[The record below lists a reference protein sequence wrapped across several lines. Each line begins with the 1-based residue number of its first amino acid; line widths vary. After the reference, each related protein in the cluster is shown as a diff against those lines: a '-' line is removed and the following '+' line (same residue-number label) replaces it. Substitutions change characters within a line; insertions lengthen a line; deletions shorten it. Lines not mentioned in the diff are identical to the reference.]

1 MSGLL
6 SDYKSLAHSSP
17 RSNVSNVL
25 KSITN
30 ASPTTVDD
38 STRRELV
45 QELLNDLDATAAGE
59 KTSRLSA
66 KDAADALLAV
76 KTLGRHPTS
85 SEVIASPPNLRAL
98 LAVFNSYRDDQ
109 DVSNEAL
116 RCVAN
121 ALLLVEQGRLNWID
135 IGGARTCVLLLEK
148 STSPDRIFLLSR
160 ILFLC
165 TVSLS
170 SASFICSL
178 VEDVP
183 AAQTGT
189 IVDIIGA
196 KLDLLT
202 SSILAGAKMSREA
215 MTDLLKLTFNLLAH
229 YPKLAEPSDSKEA
242 GSSKGDER
250 LVIGDRWSERLDG
263 ILPPLLRAFNTLP
276 PTFPS
281 PIAAPLSHV
290 IHSLITI
297 PIAPLR
303 AQWLGAPSSPSPK
316 PSRSSTSDS
325 HPSSRPASP
334 AHATPSP
341 KPGAFDR
348 AISALSAGRR
358 SLSSRPSSPRRSPP
372 PVHDSLLRAHD
383 LLEVSFSHYLP
394 GAVDPDDAS
403 VRERVRKEGDHTL
416 DDIMSPLVALV
427 TRFCVD
433 DEASRVRMREWV
445 IPRDL
450 DRTAPLE
457 GRADM
462 LGRCLRLLSSVY
474 HPRLKD
480 AVGEMLYA
488 ICDSDAGVLASQ
500 VGYGNVAGF
509 LYNKGI
515 MSAPPRPA
523 SSTAPTTA
531 PTGEPINP
539 ITGTV
544 HVEHP
549 EPEMTEEEKQ
559 QEMEKLMTLFERLE
573 KTGTV
578 KIQKRGDP
586 SAAPDS

>member
-6 SDYKSLAHSSP
+6 IDYKFLSQSST
-17 RSNVSNVL
+17 RADVSNVL
-25 KSITN
+25 QSIIN
-30 ASPTTVDD
+30 APPAAIDD

-45 QELLNDLDATAAGE
+45 QELLDDLRALAASE
-59 KTSRLSA
+59 KNSRLSS
-66 KDAADALLAV
+66 KDVAQALLAI
-76 KTLGRHPTS
+76 KTLGRHSAS
-85 SEVIASPPNLRAL
+85 SEVISSEDNLKTL
-98 LAVFNSYRDDQ
+98 LAVFNAFSDDQ
-109 DVSNEAL
+109 DTSNEAL

-121 ALLLVEQGRLNWID
+121 ALLLIEQGRFNWVE
-135 IGGARTCVLLLEK
+135 IGGGRACVIRLEK
-148 STSPDRIFLLSR
+148 STNPDRIFLLSR
-160 ILFLC
+160 ILFLS
-165 TVSLS
+165 TVSMA
-170 SASFICSL
+170 SASFILSL

-183 AAQTGT
+183 AGQTGN
-189 IVDIIGA
+189 IVDIIGT

-229 YPKLAEPSDSKEA
+229 YPKLAEPTDSKEA
-242 GSSKGDER
+242 SSSKSDDR
-250 LVIGDRWSERLDG
+250 IVIGDRWSERLDG

-297 PIAPLR
+297 PVAPLR
-303 AQWLGAPSSPSPK
+303 AQWLGSLSPSSSK
-316 PSRSSTSDS
+316 ASSTSSARADS
-325 HPSSRPASP
+325 PSSKP
-334 AHATPSP
+334 
-341 KPGAFDR
+341 PGAFDR
-348 AISALSAGRR
+348 AMSALSAGRR
-358 SLSSRPSSPRRSPP
+358 SLSSRPSSPRTSPP
-372 PVHDSLLRAHD
+372 PVHDSLLRAYD

-394 GAVDPDDAS
+394 GDVDPDDAS
-403 VRERVRKEGDHTL
+403 VRERCKKEGDHSL
-416 DDIMSPLVALV
+416 DDIMAPLVALV

-433 DEASRVRMREWV
+433 DEQSKVRMRNWV
-445 IPRDL
+445 LPADL
-450 DRTAPLE
+450 DRTSPLE
-457 GRADM
+457 RRADM
-462 LGRCLRLLSSVY
+462 LGRCLRLLSCVY

-488 ICDSDAGVLASQ
+488 MCDSDAGVLSSQ

-531 PTGEPINP
+531 SSGDPINP

-544 HVEHP
+544 HQEQP

-559 QEMEKLMTLFERLE
+559 QEMEKLMVLFERLE

-578 KIQKRGDP
+578 KIQKRDP
-586 SAAPDS
+586 SAPSGSS